1 MSNKPRLN
9 INALIFSCNE
19 ILIDVRRS
27 YREVVRK
34 AVQLYLEHA
43 IGLSRSTEPLIT
55 PAEVTL
61 LQKAGNFTSYWELTE
76 AFIIYFIEMLPPVP
90 APTFPSKFHVPA
102 LMAYLQLAGGT
113 LRVSIDTLREK
124 RNIAQL
130 AQAIAAA
137 GGGLAGADKA
147 LPKENRHLLVSEGS
161 ITKTNIVGRI
171 FQELYLGA
179 DLFERVYQEPA
190 IIIQST
196 GYAEHESLTINPDI
210 LIQLSQQIALGVV
223 SDRPRNEV
231 ERSLKAQGIAHYFQ
245 AIISLDEIQQA
256 RARPVPDPWPLL
268 EVARQLEL
276 AQRAPAKKAGRFAY
290 IGANIG
296 DIQAAKKA
304 NQSMAYTAIG
314 CLVGAPDKEALRKAF
329 EENKAN
335 IILGHPDNLKEL
347 ILG

>member
-1 MSNKPRLN
+1 
-9 INALIFSCNE
+9 
-19 ILIDVRRS
+19 
-27 YREVVRK
+27 
-34 AVQLYLEHA
+34 
-43 IGLSRSTEPLIT
+43 
-55 PAEVTL
+55 
-61 LQKAGNFTSYWELTE
+61 
-76 AFIIYFIEMLPPVP
+76 
-90 APTFPSKFHVPA
+90 
-102 LMAYLQLAGGT
+102 
-113 LRVSIDTLREK
+113 
-124 RNIAQL
+124 
-130 AQAIAAA
+130 
-137 GGGLAGADKA
+137 
-147 LPKENRHLLVSEGS
+147 
-161 ITKTNIVGRI
+161 
-171 FQELYLGA
+171 
-179 DLFERVYQEPA
+179 
-190 IIIQST
+190 
-196 GYAEHESLTINPDI
+196 
-210 LIQLSQQIALGVV
+210 VV